1 MLMRSGGQA
10 YGKFNVRQPPVAEV
24 QSRVD
29 FWAVFSRWLKSKS
42 STPAADSSFEVDLA
56 RLASDS
62 DQRPWTQL
70 SRQERIVLAVW
81 QLEAEVNNGGFDQYF
96 HNSAGERAPFAI
108 EALLEIGAPNC
119 AAVVGRATQLVLGE
133 ARDWSAARNAFVDA
147 SPDIGDALEPV
158 DQEFYLYPDDLEAL
172 LRAYVRGQRSGG

>member
-1 MLMRSGGQA
+1 M
-10 YGKFNVRQPPVAEV
+10 
-24 QSRVD
+24 
-29 FWAVFSRWLKSKS
+29 FSRWFKPKSA
-42 STPAADSSFEVDLA
+42 TPAADSRVDVDLG
-56 RLASDS
+56 RLASDLE
-62 DQRPWTQL
+62 QRPWSQL

-96 HNSAGERAPFAI
+96 HNSAGEHAPFAI

-133 ARDWSAARNAFVDA
+133 ARDWSAALNALVDA
-147 SPDIGDALEPV
+147 SPDIGDALEPI

-172 LRAYVRGQRSGG
+172 LRAYVLGQRSGG